1 MINHAAVSDGP
12 ARRVTVPRLVLMASL
27 LVLPFADAEIGAAG
41 KVAIDDRTFG
51 CILQL
56 KPVRGFYVGNL
67 LGNLKGTLEVAES
80 SVGGVYPVG
89 SIVQLVPT
97 EVMVKQPAGFNVS
110 THDWEFFSLAV
121 SQDGSKILE
130 RGFAEVVNSFGANCF
145 ACHVK
150 AHAQWDMVCETN
162 HGCDP
167 LPITPRMIGAWQ
179 RTDPRCKGA
188 QNVSAD
194 DAAALKDL
202 DALRRVLTHK

>member
-1 MINHAAVSDGP
+1 MTDRAALLSGHTRMLTVS
-12 ARRVTVPRLVLMASL
+12 RLALVAAL
-27 LVLPFADAEIGAAG
+27 LVAPFAHADIGADA
-41 KVAIDDRTFG
+41 KVAVDDKTFG

-56 KPVRGFYVGNL
+56 KPVRAFYVGNL

-80 SVGGVYPVG
+80 GSGGVYPVG

-97 EVMVKQPAGFNVS
+97 EVMVKQPVGFNAA

-121 SQDGSKILE
+121 SQDGSKILK
-130 RGFAEVVNSFGANCF
+130 RGFAEVANSFGANCF

-194 DAAALKDL
+194 DATALRDL
-202 DALRRVLTHK
+202 DALRKILMPK